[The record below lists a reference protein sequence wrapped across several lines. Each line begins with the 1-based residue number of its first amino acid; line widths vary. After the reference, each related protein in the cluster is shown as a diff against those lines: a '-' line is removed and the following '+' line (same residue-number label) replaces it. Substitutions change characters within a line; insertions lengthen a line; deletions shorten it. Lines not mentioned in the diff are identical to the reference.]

1 MERDLVAIGGMAFA
15 AFGWAGFLAVR
26 SVVRGPKWASQAY
39 RSSQWIWMAALL
51 VGSLISRSLAFTL
64 GAGYVTLVV
73 VLMARRV
80 RRGLLTVLE
89 LGPFEPPLQAFR
101 LSVLARSAINF
112 LAAAFAV
119 AGFGALLEDMAPGAF
134 GIALAVS
141 AVMLAFSLAVR
152 VEHQRQTKI
161 G

>member
-26 SVVRGPKWASQAY
+26 SMVRGPEWASQAY
-39 RSSQWIWMAALL
+39 RASQWLWMAALL
-51 VGSLISRSLAFTL
+51 VGSLVYRSLAFTL

-89 LGPFEPPLQAFR
+89 LGPFEPPLQTFR

-112 LAAAFAV
+112 LAAAFGI
-119 AGFGALLEDMAPGAF
+119 AGFGVLFEDTAPGVL

-141 AVMLAFSLAVR
+141 AVMLAFSAAVR
-152 VEHQRQTKI
+152 LEHQRQTKI